1 MEHPAFIVGDA
12 ILNNDVL
19 NNDIL
24 NNDMINPANI
34 PPDHSINRL
43 GRRFVFFA
51 PTNTAILKNNILNC
65 ELRIVTGNYHGAKQ
79 LIANLAC
86 EAPKLAEKFFT
97 LLGKKLV
104 CGVKVFAAWEQEP
117 IIENRI
123 ELSGEMDRLG
133 VPRPIL
139 YWKKS
144 NSDLKTVRTVSQL
157 FGEYLAGADIGR
169 LRLRPW
175 VVGEESY
182 PENDELASNHHMGGT
197 RMSDTPDDG
206 IVDLNCK
213 VFGLD
218 NLYIAGS
225 SVFPS
230 VGHANPTFTIV
241 QLALR
246 LADHLRSL
254 H

>member
-1 MEHPAFIVGDA
+1 MEHPAFTVGDA
-12 ILNNDVL
+12 IINNDIL

-34 PPDHSINRL
+34 PPDHSINRQGAGSSFL
-43 GRRFVFFA
+43 HQQTPQFWKTIFWIA
-51 PTNTAILKNNILNC
+51 DL
-65 ELRIVTGNYHGAKQ
+65 ELWQ
-79 LIANLAC
+79 LITTVPNNR
-86 EAPKLAEKFFT
+86 KSRVWGSKTRRDFT

-117 IIENRI
+117 ITENRI

-157 FGEYLAGADIGR
+157 FGEHLAGAHIGR

-182 PENDELASNHHMGGT
+182 PENDELAGNHHMGGT
-197 RMSDTPDDG
+197 RMSDTPD
-206 IVDLNCK
+206 
-213 VFGLD
+213 
-218 NLYIAGS
+218 S
-225 SVFPS
+225 
-230 VGHANPTFTIV
+230 
-241 QLALR
+241 
-246 LADHLRSL
+246 RS
-254 H
+254 